1 MSRFVEEAA
10 GLAALTPASALA
22 FTETLRGRL
31 GSPASRVLFR
41 FPLFVQRLA
50 PVTGVAAPHRYEA
63 WIDTALSTSDAD
75 GARVLVGVRAAV
87 TSLCPCSREISD
99 YGAHSQR
106 GHVEVEVESPG
117 WCAGDGIWPQELFAY
132 ADESGSAQIH
142 PLLKRPDERA
152 VTMTAYDHP
161 AFVEDIARQVVLA
174 VKQRRAVHPLE
185 RHGRQP
191 GEHPRASGHRTGAW
205 EAMIDANSIL
215 ILSACT
221 ATKAAAASEA
231 AVPAE
236 ELYAGQ
242 QHRRL
247 MRGVSAYRNAGQP
260 AGPLALHI
268 VSAGHGVVPASE
280 RLRSYDATFTG
291 MPRPHLRRRAARLGV
306 PRAVSDL
313 LARRAN

>member
-1 MSRFVEEAA
+1 
-10 GLAALTPASALA
+10 
-22 FTETLRGRL
+22 
-31 GSPASRVLFR
+31 
-41 FPLFVQRLA
+41 
-50 PVTGVAAPHRYEA
+50 
-63 WIDTALSTSDAD
+63 
-75 GARVLVGVRAAV
+75 
-87 TSLCPCSREISD
+87 
-99 YGAHSQR
+99 
-106 GHVEVEVESPG
+106 
-117 WCAGDGIWPQELFAY
+117 
-132 ADESGSAQIH
+132 
-142 PLLKRPDERA
+142 
-152 VTMTAYDHP
+152 
-161 AFVEDIARQVVLA
+161 
-174 VKQRRAVHPLE
+174 
-185 RHGRQP
+185 
-191 GEHPRASGHRTGAW
+191 
-205 EAMIDANSIL
+205 MIDANSIL

-247 MRGVSAYRNAGQP
+247 MRGVSAYRNAEEP

-313 LARRAN
+313 LAQPRKLAVLLLGEDYLYAAQLRATPPLGSPTIVFTSPGAARQLPVRPGLHPVTLDNQDARRFSCGLVALKGELASRLLARLSRAPIAEMPLERTALLRWLEKEPGSPGVRGGRDHLARVA